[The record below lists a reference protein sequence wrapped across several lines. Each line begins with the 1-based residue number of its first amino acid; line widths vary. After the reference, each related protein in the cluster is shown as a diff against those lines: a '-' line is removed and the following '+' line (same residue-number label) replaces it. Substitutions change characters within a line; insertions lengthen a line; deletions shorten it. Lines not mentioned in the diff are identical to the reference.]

1 VKSMP
6 RTALSTAAKRKR
18 YGGATYF
25 IAKPFLATAL
35 LARVNDVLH
44 SDVREQGTDHF
55 DTRR

>member
-1 VKSMP
+1 MP
-6 RTALSTAAKRKR
+6 RTALSTAAKGKR

-35 LARVNDVLH
+35 LARVNDLLH